1 MTYFPVFVPPIVG
14 TGKSVKHV
22 GVQLVIVFL
31 RGCDRASPSVY
42 LSKVSADED
51 SGCSLL
57 RDASVEMLDDVA
69 ATVAMQLSDRSQ
81 IAVYRHAHSLRRSSS
96 RSRSRISRSF
106 GTSASHADSH
116 AHHNTRE

>member
-31 RGCDRASPSVY
+31 RGCDRASSSVY

-57 RDASVEMLDDVA
+57 RDAGVEMLDDVA

-96 RSRSRISRSF
+96 RSRISRSF